1 MTDLM
6 IIERESLAPP
16 ALIAPREVKSLP
28 SFPFS
33 MQARFRDMEAQYLNL
48 ILRGWNR
55 CDIAFAVGVRE
66 FRSEIEMA
74 FRVRKAPAMDVAAK
88 IRSPCRDSDLATIRQ
103 QLMAFA
109 RVVSYETEVINSWN
123 GIGRVFHR
131 DHATVV
137 YAVKKYGRALCRA
150 LEKNHA
156 T

>member
-1 MTDLM
+1 MNSLM
-6 IIERESLAPP
+6 IIEHEA
-16 ALIAPREVKSLP
+16 IAPVRIPSREVKVAA
-28 SFPFS
+28 SFTVS

-48 ILRGWNR
+48 ITRGWNR

-66 FRSEIEMA
+66 FRRDIEMA
-74 FRVRKAPAMDVAAK
+74 FRVRKAPEMDVSAK
-88 IRSPCRDSDLATIRQ
+88 LRSPCRDSELAEIRQ

-109 RVVSYETEVINSWN
+109 RVVSFETDVVNSWN

-137 YAVKKYGRALCRA
+137 YAVKKYGNALCRV